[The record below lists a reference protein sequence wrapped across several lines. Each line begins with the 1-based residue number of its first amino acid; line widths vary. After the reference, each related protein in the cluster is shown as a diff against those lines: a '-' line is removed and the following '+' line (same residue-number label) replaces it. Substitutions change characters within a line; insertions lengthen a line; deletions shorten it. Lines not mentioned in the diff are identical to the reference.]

1 MNLARRALADA
12 RRSSQC
18 RDDFMTIGDMARAF
32 GVSLR
37 ALRFYEDKGLL
48 APLREGAARLY
59 STQDKGK
66 LQAILKA
73 KSLGFTLSE
82 IRDMVARGQLHGAE
96 AEREVAIAL
105 PPGQILAQIDHLE
118 RQRRDLDKA
127 IAQLR
132 STHAQLAGEE
142 MRASHVG

>member
-12 RRSSQC
+12 RRASLG
-18 RDDFMTIGDMARAF
+18 RDEFATIGDMARAF

-48 APLREGAARLY
+48 APVRDGAVRLY
-59 STQDKGK
+59 TARDKGR

-82 IRDMVARGQLHGAE
+82 IRDMVACGQLQDA
-96 AEREVAIAL
+96 ASEREPALAL

-118 RQRRDLDKA
+118 RQRRDLDSA

-132 STHAQLAGEE
+132 ATHAELADSDR
-142 MRASHVG
+142 RASNIG

>member
-1 MNLARRALADA
+1 MNFARRAPGDA
-12 RRSSQC
+12 RRLSQSQ
-18 RDDFMTIGDMARAF
+18 DDLATIGDMARAF

-48 APLREGAARLY
+48 APLRQGAARLY
-59 STQDKGK
+59 SARDKGR

-73 KSLGFTLSE
+73 KSLGFTLGE
-82 IRDMVARGQLHGAE
+82 IRDMAARGQLQEAE
-96 AEREVAIAL
+96 ASREAGITL

-118 RQRRDLDKA
+118 RQRRDLDSA

-132 STHAQLAGEE
+132 ATHARLAGDD